1 MDKNLKNFVEIVQS
15 VLTTGQRK
23 EIMFKANIAQRTMYT
38 YFKKLA
44 AADKPE
50 PEDNRLKSILCI
62 SDNSPTFYKE
72 LRSQVWAISWNYAH
86 FNTDKYSVLVG
97 ELWFKD
103 IVSTAFA
110 TVSELQWEKEYLLSE
125 NASLQ
130 QSLNNVNKALSESNE
145 NLSRKY
151 KDIEEFKKEQQKLA
165 SQILSY
171 RSELLAVKIW
181 FVVVSIAG
189 LALAW
194 VIGFNLM

>member
-72 LRSQVWAISWNYAH
+72 LRSQV
-86 FNTDKYSVLVG
+86 
-97 ELWFKD
+97 
-103 IVSTAFA
+103 
-110 TVSELQWEKEYLLSE
+110 
-125 NASLQ
+125 
-130 QSLNNVNKALSESNE
+130 
-145 NLSRKY
+145 
-151 KDIEEFKKEQQKLA
+151 
-165 SQILSY
+165 
-171 RSELLAVKIW
+171 
-181 FVVVSIAG
+181 
-189 LALAW
+189 
-194 VIGFNLM
+194 